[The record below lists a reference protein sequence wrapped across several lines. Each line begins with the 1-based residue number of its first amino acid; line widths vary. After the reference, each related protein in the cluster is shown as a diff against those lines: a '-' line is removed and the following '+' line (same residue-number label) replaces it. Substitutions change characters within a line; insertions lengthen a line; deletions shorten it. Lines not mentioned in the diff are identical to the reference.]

1 MLQHVEQLL
10 DIHMHLWYM
19 QMIDDPNFDPTH
31 ETRSPSFAVHTPLD
45 FVKLNEDGTPVD
57 NFLLT
62 DVGQDMF
69 VVGGASLLLLTMMT
83 NISIALTCVVHDAV
97 VPMQKPI
104 GLFVTSLL
112 TSEVTTVDMF
122 MWNRQARAHDKA
134 AVLAAMYLSKEF
146 QEFMN
151 KLAFPLPMGHVKA
164 WFCVD
169 AEPLPPKKR
178 TELALQKRAEA
189 GLTANTWGGSAL
201 FGARLS
207 QRLSS
212 VRVAVVSP
220 SRCNMS

>member
-1 MLQHVEQLL
+1 
-10 DIHMHLWYM
+10 
-19 QMIDDPNFDPTH
+19 
-31 ETRSPSFAVHTPLD
+31 
-45 FVKLNEDGTPVD
+45 
-57 NFLLT
+57 
-62 DVGQDMF
+62 
-69 VVGGASLLLLTMMT
+69 
-83 NISIALTCVVHDAV
+83 
-97 VPMQKPI
+97 MQKPI
-104 GLFVTSLL
+104 GLFVTNLL
-112 TSEVTTVDMF
+112 TSEVTTIDMF

-151 KLAFPLPMGHVKA
+151 KLAFPLPMDHVKA
-164 WFCVD
+164 WFCAD

-212 VRVAVVSP
+212 VRVSVVRCLLSFESWYDPLSSISLITCVFLMQLDAYLGVVGHPTFHKKADQATRMARGEKAVEWLRGNAYRVSGSNP
-220 SRCNMS
+220 VGNSAFVAAVEAVFTAEPVKLGQLAIVSYKVNI